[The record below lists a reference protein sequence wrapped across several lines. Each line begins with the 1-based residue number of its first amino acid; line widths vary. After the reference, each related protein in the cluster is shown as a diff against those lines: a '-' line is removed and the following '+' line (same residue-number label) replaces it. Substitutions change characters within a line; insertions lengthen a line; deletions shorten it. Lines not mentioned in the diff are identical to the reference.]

1 MLYVITA
8 SGHCVIN
15 GLGQVKV
22 FESEKDARTL
32 LAQLSLAKPRE
43 ADGFTVR
50 EVHLVKEGEGE

>member
-1 MLYVITA
+1 MFYVIVS

-22 FESEKDARTL
+22 FESKKDAQTL

-50 EVHLVKEGEGE
+50 EVHLVKEGE